1 MLDKGLTAQRKVTK
15 DLPHGR
21 YKKVPPQRKLTYN
34 ADFPRTTTPSSL
46 TTTIQMLSTNTKSAS
61 SIPDLQVH
69 LHAAEDA
76 SASCCQD
83 TLGYL
88 YIAADTRYKAVRYNE
103 AQYRLLRRS
112 EPSTVAP
119 NYFQEI
125 YHSSRDLDARGIVQ
139 ERDKFLQ
146 DFRDYS
152 VSLPPDEHH
161 QVLHLLGSKQ
171 DCDDLQGTARDL
183 VFGFR
188 YSENDFDSKKGGMG
202 RYMRGFYFQA
212 AHCEAGIVIGRL
224 PGNGSTGVST
234 SSSKANAADLDECII
249 QNFGQAKTPSEEIKR
264 EQRGTLILPKLTKDA
279 FTPLWTL
286 PTNDSFVLGAIHFG
300 RDVHLASPRQPSCLF
315 RFKVGGQLSTFGRE
329 VAVILLSGAYELHCS
344 GLLGETFKFVGA
356 PMRARYNVKELMDG
370 INRLSIDPKLQSLL
384 GWMHSAK
391 EDLRAGDVIVISRE
405 TVLADGSWAEQPNR
419 TAKSDTSPIPSLN
432 EIAAPEYRFEKE
444 LRIADDI
451 ASETKILLS

>member
-1 MLDKGLTAQRKVTK
+1 MSV
-15 DLPHGR
+15 
-21 YKKVPPQRKLTYN
+21 
-34 ADFPRTTTPSSL
+34 
-46 TTTIQMLSTNTKSAS
+46 
-61 SIPDLQVH
+61 LQVH
-69 LHAAEDA
+69 LHAASTEDA
-76 SASCCQD
+76 SSSCCQD

-88 YIAADTRYKAVRYNE
+88 YITADTRYKAVRYNE
-103 AQYRLLRRS
+103 TQYRLLRRS
-112 EPSTVAP
+112 EPSTFTP
-119 NYFQEI
+119 NYFQEV

-146 DFRDYS
+146 DFRNYS
-152 VSLPPDEHH
+152 VSLPTDDHR
-161 QVLHLLGSKQ
+161 QVLHLMRSKQ

-188 YSENDFDSKKGGMG
+188 YSENDFESEKGGMG

-212 AHCEAGIVIGRL
+212 AHCEAGIVVGKL
-224 PGNGSTGVST
+224 SGKGSTGVST
-234 SSSKANAADLDECII
+234 SSSEAKALDLDESII
-249 QNFGQAKTPSEEIKR
+249 QNFGRAKTPSEEIKR
-264 EQRGTLILPKLTKDA
+264 EQRGTMILPLVAIDA

-315 RFKVGGQLSTFGRE
+315 RFKEGGQLSIFGRE

-370 INRLSIDPKLQSLL
+370 INRLSIDSKLPSLL
-384 GWMHSAK
+384 SWMHSAK
-391 EDLRAGDVIVISRE
+391 EDLRPGEVIVISRE
-405 TVLADGSWAEQPNR
+405 TILADGSWTDRPNR
-419 TAKSDTSPIPSLN
+419 TASSNTSPIPSV
-432 EIAAPEYRFEKE
+432 EEVAAPEYRFEKE

-451 ASETKILLS
+451 ASEKEILLS